1 MKKRF
6 FSIIAAACM
15 LLMTAGCQSG
25 GIESSIAGT
34 PSQSVSDE
42 STGVE
47 TSSEV
52 SSSNSESPSEQP
64 EVSEEPEN
72 TVQQIKVSDMFTAPG
87 RRIWYK
93 VYHQYNPGKPVNYND
108 HIMAVYVVED
118 GKIIGYD
125 FQQVAHFDIYREY
138 DYPEF
143 YSFEH
148 LDSMTDDEII
158 ETVEDLSNPEF
169 LYEVLNN
176 DPDFHYPLS
185 HYEEDVEK
193 QECSIS
199 FFYKPDSTGNNL
211 KSEAIQIE
219 PKQESSVLLP
229 EIPIQSGISQF
240 VPLSTVLSK
249 QYFGI
254 EFDNNYLLV
263 TEYNYDRPTEIILN
277 EAGDEGLI
285 RD

>member
-1 MKKRF
+1 MKKRI

-25 GIESSIAGT
+25 GSESSIAGT

-42 STGVE
+42 STSVE

-64 EVSEEPEN
+64 EVSEESEN

-93 VYHQYNPGKPVNYND
+93 VYHQYNPGKPVSYND
-108 HIMAVYVVED
+108 YIEAAYVVED
-118 GKIIGYD
+118 GKVTGYD
-125 FQQVAHFDIYREY
+125 FASVRNYGEIKY
-138 DYPEF
+138 DHPEF
-143 YSFEH
+143 YNFEH

-158 ETVEDLSNPEF
+158 ETVENLSNPEF

-185 HYEEDVEK
+185 YYEDRAEK

-199 FFYKPDSTGNNL
+199 FFYKPDSTGNHL

-219 PKQESSVLLP
+219 PKQKSSIKFP
-229 EIPIQSGISQF
+229 DIPIQSGISQF

>member
-1 MKKRF
+1 MKKRIF
-6 FSIIAAACM
+6 CIIAAACM
-15 LLMTAGCQSG
+15 LLTTAGCQSG
-25 GIESSIAGT
+25 GSESSIADT

-47 TSSEV
+47 TQPEG
-52 SSSNSESPSEQP
+52 SSSNSESPSEEP

-93 VYHQYNPGKPVNYND
+93 VYHQYNPGKPVSYND
-108 HIMAVYVVED
+108 YIEAVYVAQD
-118 GKIIGYD
+118 GKVTGYD
-125 FQQVAHFDIYREY
+125 FAYVKNYGEIKY
-138 DYPEF
+138 DHPEF

-158 ETVEDLSNPEF
+158 ETVENLSNPEF
-169 LYEVLNN
+169 LYEVLNK
-176 DPDFHYPLS
+176 DPDFHYPIS
-185 HYEEDVEK
+185 YYEDRVEK

-219 PKQESSVLLP
+219 PKQESSVSLP
-229 EIPIQSGISQF
+229 AIPIQSGISQF

-263 TEYNYDRPTEIILN
+263 TEYNYDRPTEIIFN
-277 EAGDEGLI
+277 EASDEGLI